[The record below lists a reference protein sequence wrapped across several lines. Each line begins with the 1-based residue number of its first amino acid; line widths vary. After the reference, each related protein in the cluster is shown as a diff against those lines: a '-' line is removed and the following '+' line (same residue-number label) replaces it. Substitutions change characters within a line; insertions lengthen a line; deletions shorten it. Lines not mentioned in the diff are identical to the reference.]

1 MIAALMLAVLLA
13 AAADPTPTPAP
24 GLPEIGRVR
33 ATVPACAVLND
44 LVAPSVSAALNAD
57 QRFFKTAPNL
67 PEYARVLDD
76 PFARNSVE
84 RSAALSRIDSAVTS
98 MLQDARTIGQALKD
112 PRIAKSINDPD
123 VQAERALLQ
132 QVYAAEMARA
142 SALVE
147 FVQHQQVAIARHTSG
162 FTAAASTPPPVPGL
176 DGEVG
181 APVFGQPQLQG
192 IEANDRQNMSDWTLS
207 MAVGVRRSEDRATQS
222 IQHVI
227 TACQ

>member
-1 MIAALMLAVLLA
+1 MIAAFTLAVLLVA
-13 AAADPTPTPAP
+13 PAGPTPSPAP

-33 ATVPACAVLND
+33 ATLPACAVLND

-57 QRFFKTAPNL
+57 QRFFQTASNFPD
-67 PEYARVLDD
+67 YARILDD

-84 RSAALSRIDSAVTS
+84 RSAALSRIDSAVTT
-98 MLQDARTIGQALKD
+98 MLQDARAIGGALKD
-112 PRIAKSINDPD
+112 PRIAKSVNDPD

-147 FVQHQQVAIARHTSG
+147 FVQHQQIAIQRHTSG
-162 FTAAASTPPPVPGL
+162 FNAAASTPPPVPGL
-176 DGEVG
+176 DSDIA

-222 IQHVI
+222 IQRVVA
-227 TACQ
+227 ACQ